1 MADERF
7 RLDWFAGA
15 SAQVELFSPEAEGT
29 NEYQLKYTPPFRSTI
44 RPPVE
49 KRLLGRGEL
58 TPINEELDKLVATL
72 DARAAAANAAQ
83 APATPDNVAID
94 QMTLLGNIL
103 LDLVI
108 PNYVQADLRSGRL
121 FLEIGMDKD
130 LLSYPWELMH
140 NGDDFL
146 CLKHAVGRF
155 VNGAPLTTPMRD
167 RPAARLG
174 SPLDMLKILIISV
187 PKPQDRPNLKYERLP
202 QAEKETRAI
211 CDILSGIDGVNIETL
226 IGRNATY
233 SKVYNALTQHESLI
247 VHFNGHAYFDDEHPY
262 NSALVLFDRDITTG
276 AIASFFSKKPPILC
290 FVNACDTAKEA
301 KSHVWK
307 NRYDIFGLAKA
318 FLSTDA
324 YLLGS
329 RWKINDKAAAG
340 FAKQFYLSL
349 IKEGK
354 SLGTSI
360 LEARRACKDK
370 APDDEFAWASYV
382 FYGDPRVYF
391 RRL

>member
-15 SAQVELFSPEAEGT
+15 SAQVELFSPEAKGT

-44 RPPVE
+44 RPPLE

-108 PNYVQADLRSGRL
+108 PNYVQADLRSGGL
-121 FLEIGMDKD
+121 FLEIGMDKH
-130 LLSYPWELMH
+130 LLKYPWELMH
-140 NGDDFL
+140 DGDDFL

-155 VNGAPLTTPMRD
+155 VNGAPLTSPMQE

-174 SPLDMLKILIISV
+174 SALDMLKILIISV
-187 PKPQDRPNLKYERLP
+187 PKPQERPNLKYDRLP
-202 QAEKETRAI
+202 QAEKETEAI
-211 CDILSGIDGVNIETL
+211 CDTLSGIDGVNIIEPL
-226 IGRNATY
+226 IGKKATY
-233 SKVYNALTQHESLI
+233 NDVYLALKQHEPQI
-247 VHFNGHAYFDDEHPY
+247 IHYNGHAYFDEEHAH
-262 NSALVLFDRDITTG
+262 NSALVLFDRDLTTG
-276 AIASFFSKKPPILC
+276 AIANFFSKKPPILC
-290 FVNACDTAKEA
+290 FVNACETAKEA
-301 KSHVWK
+301 KPRK
-307 NRYDIFGLAKA
+307 NRYDIFGLAEA

-360 LEARRACKDK
+360 LEARRACKDE

-382 FYGDPRVYF
+382 FYGDPRVCF